1 MSSNVCVVRRGRP
14 AGPAPRTRSARHE
27 TDLHVS
33 VVSTTTGRN
42 IYRQSGD
49 GYDGWNVARLARLAH
64 TLPVVDVALHKPG
77 AIDINYWFEARQP
90 TLRQRRPAREARH
103 TRRGLGRS
111 RHPRPGQPGHGR
123 IAPHRQGGPRQS
135 DPRRA
140 VPPERLP
147 APAHV
152 TWRSAVWELLRPLHA
167 DAPGPELAA
176 AGTSKNAHRDNGC
189 LGQPAAVLPFAADAA
204 VPESSVRP
212 AEAVVAEQNAAM
224 RRGGAAQA

>member
-1 MSSNVCVVRRGRP
+1 MTATTAGTWRGSPDWLTRFRSSTSRSTSRVRS
-14 AGPAPRTRSARHE
+14 T
-27 TDLHVS
+27 
-33 VVSTTTGRN
+33 STTGSRPGS
-42 IYRQSGD
+42 RPSA
-49 GYDGWNVARLARLAH
+49 NVAQHVRHATHDEDSAV
-64 TLPVVDVALHKPG
+64 PVIPGPDNRVMDGLH
-77 AIDINYWFEARQP
+77 
-90 TLRQRRPAREARH
+90 
-103 TRRGLGRS
+103 
-111 RHPRPGQPGHGR
+111 R
-123 IAPHRQGGPRQS
+123 IARAVLDNPSRV
-135 DPRRA
+135 RA

-189 LGQPAAVLPFAADAA
+189 LGQPGAVLPFAADAA
-204 VPESSVRP
+204 LPESSVRP